1 MRWTRGGDS
10 SNVEDRRGMGSRFGG
25 GMRLGLGGT
34 VVLLILSVIFKK
46 DFSSM
51 LGGGDPSSAATE
63 PGTPYQ
69 ETATEKDRREFI
81 TFVFNEAQTV
91 WQQTLSQKG
100 EQYRDAKLVLFTDAT
115 DSGCGAA
122 QSASGP
128 FYCPED
134 ERVYIDLGFYDEL
147 QQRFGAAGDF
157 AQAYVIAHEVGHH
170 VQHLLG
176 IDDQVRTAQQR
187 NPDNANEWS
196 VRLELQ
202 ADCFAGVWGH
212 AEEQQNRL
220 ETGDVEEALNAAAAI
235 GDDRIQRM
243 SGQSVSP
250 ESFTHG
256 SSAQRVEWF
265 RRGMQDARIESCN
278 TFEG

>member
-1 MRWTRGGDS
+1 MRWTRGS
-10 SNVEDRRGMGSRFGG
+10 SNSNIEDRRGMGARMGG
-25 GMRLGLGGT
+25 GLRMGLGGM
-34 VVLLILSVIFKK
+34 VVLLILSVVFKK
-46 DFSSM
+46 DFTSM
-51 LGGGDPSSAATE
+51 IGGGDPNAAVQQ
-63 PGTPYQ
+63 PGVPYQ

-81 TFVFNEAQTV
+81 TFVFNDAQQA
-91 WQQTLSQKG
+91 WQQGFSQSSG
-100 EQYRDAKLVLFTDAT
+100 QYRDAKLVLFTDAT
-115 DSGCGAA
+115 DSGCGFA

-128 FYCPED
+128 FYCPAD

-170 VQHLLG
+170 IQHLLG
-176 IDDQVRTAQQR
+176 VDEQVRANQQR
-187 NPDNANEWS
+187 DADNANEWS

-202 ADCFAGVWGH
+202 ADCFAGIW
-212 AEEQQNRL
+212 ANSTQDRNLLEE
-220 ETGDVEEALNAAAAI
+220 GDVEEGLNAAAAI

-265 RRGMQDARIESCN
+265 RRGMQDGRVETCN
-278 TFEG
+278 TYEG